1 MRKLMKYCL
10 SLAVCQIIYSS
21 RRRCAKYMC
30 KISNFR
36 ITVINL
42 NNFSL
47 HRNLQIFLFSFTTFT
62 VEIFKIYV
70 YFHCLFQ
77 VKKYCFLDP
86 CCIYIRY
93 ILRDA
98 CVHVRYVPLDNFQ
111 NLVYMI
117 TKQGMSELLN
127 ESAFVIG
134 EQLAINRALLANFV
148 LVPGNTN
155 TNEALI

>member
-1 MRKLMKYCL
+1 MEGKTNNTSFNCFHGKVLWGLKEAVVILLVLPNHIIIMRKLMKYCL

-47 HRNLQIFLFSFTTFT
+47 LRNLYTFLFSFTTFT

-70 YFHCLFQ
+70 YFHCSFQ

-98 CVHVRYVPLDNFQ
+98 CVHVRYVPLDNF
-111 NLVYMI
+111 
-117 TKQGMSELLN
+117 
-127 ESAFVIG
+127 
-134 EQLAINRALLANFV
+134 
-148 LVPGNTN
+148 
-155 TNEALI
+155 